1 MSVKADFYT
10 HVGNVYRS
18 SMMTITGA
26 HVMKNHVQV
35 LIVLTL
41 VPHMRFASMYRVTL
55 YIVTTR

>member
-1 MSVKADFYT
+1 
-10 HVGNVYRS
+10 
-18 SMMTITGA
+18 MTITGA